1 MGGKAPIIK
10 DTKVYCRID
19 HEKRKNAYTKIEIST
34 KILNSNTKMG
44 VACENGISRTNSAA
58 LSVVPMRA
66 SKPPMIRM
74 VVLEKNAGVLDRV
87 WVMMPSST
95 RGSRVRDTWIQRKRN
110 RLVAA
115 KMDGRLSDQRV
126 ANWA

>member
-1 MGGKAPIIK
+1 M
-10 DTKVYCRID
+10 YCRID
-19 HEKRKNAYTKIEIST
+19 HEKRKNAYTKMAINT

-58 LSVVPMRA
+58 LSVVPMSA
-66 SKPPMIRM
+66 NKPPMIRM

-87 WVMMPSST
+87 CVMMPSST
-95 RGSRVRDTWIQRKRN
+95 RGSRVSDTWIQRNLKRF
-110 RLVAA
+110 VAA